1 MEKEAKNIQV
11 GIWKKETTT
20 ESTQTKL
27 KNTKKKN
34 SFQSFFDNLLASI
47 TSFIDDI
54 LENILKFIEDMI

>member
-1 MEKEAKNIQV
+1 M
-11 GIWKKETTT
+11 ETTT
-20 ESTQTKL
+20 ENTQTKL

-34 SFQSFFDNLLASI
+34 SFQGFFDNLLASI